1 MSTDHRETNVVE
13 LSQAARDDFDVAFRK
28 GFWNSVNSWLRRN
41 SNELIPF
48 DEVRRRLPITGQHYL
63 GLRQV
68 DVNEIVGSVSR
79 YHDFDRAFL
88 PKRTHTRE
96 RWESVDKA
104 HIQDV
109 ILPPIELYKIGH
121 IYFVKDGNHRVSVAR
136 ERGQV
141 YIDAFVIEI
150 DTPVNLDPDQDLR
163 ELVLTVEQASFYT
176 QTHLAEYRPGVDIR
190 FTLPGQYDKLIEHIR
205 VHRWYM
211 AEERKGEV
219 TEQEAVVDW
228 YDQVYQVLVRVI
240 RIEKVLSDFPGR
252 SEADLYLWII
262 EHRWF
267 LMQEYGRDVSFFTA
281 ARHFSKTYSN
291 RPLRHFF
298 IDLWRAIRRPF
309 IRMRRKK
316 RARME

>member
-1 MSTDHRETNVVE
+1 MSNDNNETNPVV
-13 LSQAARDDFDVAFRK
+13 LSQAAREDFDVAFRK

-48 DEVRRRLPITGQHYL
+48 DEVRRRLPVTGQHYL

-68 DVNEIVGSVSR
+68 DVDEIVGSVSR

-88 PKRTHTRE
+88 PKRTHTRD

-109 ILPPIELYKIGH
+109 ILPPIELYKIGN

-136 ERGQV
+136 ERGQA

-150 DTPVNLDPDQDLR
+150 DSPVDLNPGQDLHD
-163 ELVLTVEQASFYT
+163 LVLTVERANFIA
-176 QTHLAEYRPGVDIR
+176 QTHLDEYRPDADIR

-211 AEERKGEV
+211 AEERNGEV
-219 TEQEAVVDW
+219 GEQEAVVDW

-267 LMQEYGRDVSFFTA
+267 LMQEYGREVSFFTA
-281 ARHFSKTYSN
+281 ARHFSQTYTN
-291 RPLRHFF
+291 RPFRHF
-298 IDLWRAIRRPF
+298 LSGLCRAIRRPF
-309 IRMRRKK
+309 YRMMRKQ
-316 RARME
+316 RGRLQ